1 MVCITM
7 DAHGRDV
14 VQKMARE
21 GVTKVRISTV
31 IGKSFTRALSTVAM
45 KTARRYLYPL
55 IQNKQTNMSHCE
67 D

>member
-21 GVTKVRISTV
+21 GVTMVRREIDV
-31 IGKSFTRALSTVAM
+31 HVDHRV
-45 KTARRYLYPL
+45 
-55 IQNKQTNMSHCE
+55 
-67 D
+67 

>member
-14 VQKMARE
+14 VQKMTRE
-21 GVTKVRISTV
+21 GVTMVRSLSNVRFLFKNRDIHHL
-31 IGKSFTRALSTVAM
+31 ALCTPEVFPFPDLTKLVPIA
-45 KTARRYLYPL
+45 
-55 IQNKQTNMSHCE
+55 